1 MIELREVR
9 KSYRSPDG
17 QVRALDGVSLRVGA
31 GEFAVV
37 HGPSGCGKTT
47 LLLAAGALLAPDDG
61 GVFVDGREPYR
72 MSLEER
78 AHLRA
83 TTIGFVFQQFHLIP
97 YLTVL
102 ENVLVASLATD
113 RDGARG
119 RAEQLLDQFGMSS
132 RARHLPAELST
143 GERQRTALA
152 RALLNGPRVLLADEP
167 TGNLDP
173 DNAATLL
180 AYIADFTADGGA
192 ALVATHSDAAKA
204 HADQTMEMREGRVFG
219 AGVEKAEAAKERVEE

>member
-1 MIELREVR
+1 MIELHEIR
-9 KSYRSPDG
+9 KSYRGPG
-17 QVRALDGVSLRVGA
+17 GPIRALDGVSLRVRA

-47 LLLAAGALLAPDDG
+47 LLLAAGSLLAPDAG
-61 GVFVDGREPYR
+61 EVFVDGRDVYR

-83 TTIGFVFQQFHLIP
+83 TTVGFVFQQFHLIP

-102 ENVLVASLATD
+102 ENVLAGSLASPS
-113 RDGARG
+113 RSARE
-119 RAEQLLDQFGMSS
+119 RAEQLLDQLGISS
-132 RARHLPAELST
+132 RARHLPADLST

-152 RALLNGPRVLLADEP
+152 RALLNEPRVLLADEP

-173 DNAATLL
+173 GNAAALL
-180 AYIADFTADGGA
+180 AYIASFAAAGGV

-204 HADQTMEMREGRVFG
+204 HAHHVMEMSEGRIVG
-219 AGVEKAEAAKERVEE
+219 AEAAGAEAAKERDQE

>member
-1 MIELREVR
+1 MLEARQMR
-9 KSYRSPDG
+9 KSYRSPRG
-17 QVRALDGVSLRVGA
+17 PVRALDGVSLNVGV
-31 GEFAVV
+31 GELAVV

-61 GVFVDGREPYR
+61 QVLVDGRDPYR

-102 ENVLVASLATD
+102 ENVLAASLANPFPD
-113 RDGARG
+113 ARE
-119 RAEQLLDQFGMSS
+119 RAEELLGRFGMSS
-132 RARHLPAELST
+132 RAEHVPAALST

-152 RALLNGPRVLLADEP
+152 RALLNEPRLLLADEP

-173 DNAATLL
+173 DNAAALL
-180 AYIADFTADGGA
+180 AYIADFAHTGGS
-192 ALVATHSDAAKA
+192 ALVVTHSDAAKA
-204 HADQTMEMREGRVFG
+204 HADQVMEMSEGRIVG
-219 AGVEKAEAAKERVEE
+219 GRTVGAEAAKESAQE

>member
-1 MIELREVR
+1 
-9 KSYRSPDG
+9 
-17 QVRALDGVSLRVGA
+17 
-31 GEFAVV
+31 V

-61 GVFVDGREPYR
+61 QVLVDGRDPYR

-102 ENVLVASLATD
+102 ENVLAASLANPFPD
-113 RDGARG
+113 ARE
-119 RAEQLLDQFGMSS
+119 RAEELLDRFGMSS
-132 RARHLPAELST
+132 RAEHVPAELST

-152 RALLNGPRVLLADEP
+152 RALLNEPRLLLADEP

-173 DNAATLL
+173 DNAAALL
-180 AYIADFTADGGA
+180 AYIADFAHTGGS
-192 ALVATHSDAAKA
+192 ALVVTHSDAAKA
-204 HADQTMEMREGRVFG
+204 HADQVMEMSEGRIVG
-219 AGVEKAEAAKERVEE
+219 GRTVGAEAAKESAQE

>member
-1 MIELREVR
+1 V
-9 KSYRSPDG
+9 G
-17 QVRALDGVSLRVGA
+17 ALDGVSLGVGA
-31 GEFAVV
+31 GELAVV

-61 GVFVDGREPYR
+61 RVFVDEREPYR
-72 MSLEER
+72 ISLEER

-102 ENVLVASLATD
+102 ENVLAASLATPS
-113 RDGARG
+113 DGARG
-119 RAEQLLDQFGMSS
+119 RAEQLLDEFGISS

-152 RALLNGPRVLLADEP
+152 RALLNEPRVLLADEP

-173 DNAATLL
+173 DNAAALL
-180 AYIADFTADGGA
+180 AHIARFTADGGA
-192 ALVATHSDAAKA
+192 ALLATHSDAAKA
-204 HADQTMEMREGRVFG
+204 HADRIMEMREGRVFG
-219 AGVEKAEAAKERVEE
+219 AEVEDRGAAKERTHE

>member
-1 MIELREVR
+1 MIELRHVH
-9 KSYRSPDG
+9 KSYRSPEG
-17 QVRALDGVSLRVGA
+17 RVRALGGLSLEVGA
-31 GEFAVV
+31 GELAVV

-61 GVFVDGREPYR
+61 RVFVDGREPYR

-102 ENVLVASLATD
+102 ENVLAASLATPS
-113 RDGARG
+113 DGARG
-119 RAEQLLDQFGMSS
+119 RAEQLLDEFGISS

-152 RALLNGPRVLLADEP
+152 RALLNEPRVLLADEP

-173 DNAATLL
+173 DNAAALL
-180 AYIADFTADGGA
+180 AHIARFTAGGGA
-192 ALVATHSDAAKA
+192 ALLATHSDAAKA
-204 HADQTMEMREGRVFG
+204 DADRIMEMREGRVFG
-219 AGVEKAEAAKERVEE
+219 AEVEDRDAAKERTQE

>member
-1 MIELREVR
+1 MLEARQMR
-9 KSYRSPDG
+9 KSYRSPRG
-17 QVRALDGVSLRVGA
+17 PVRALDGVSLNVGV
-31 GEFAVV
+31 GELAVV

-61 GVFVDGREPYR
+61 QVLVDGRDPYR

-102 ENVLVASLATD
+102 ENVLAASLANPFPD
-113 RDGARG
+113 ARE
-119 RAEQLLDQFGMSS
+119 RAEELLGRFGMSS
-132 RARHLPAELST
+132 RAEHVPAELST

-152 RALLNGPRVLLADEP
+152 RALLNEPRLLLADEP

-173 DNAATLL
+173 DNAAALL
-180 AYIADFTADGGA
+180 AYIADFAHTGGS
-192 ALVATHSDAAKA
+192 ALVVTHSDAAKA
-204 HADQTMEMREGRVFG
+204 HADQVMEMSEGRIVG
-219 AGVEKAEAAKERVEE
+219 GRTVGAEAAKESAQE

>member
-1 MIELREVR
+1 MIEVREIR
-9 KSYRSPDG
+9 KSYRGPG
-17 QVRALDGVSLRVGA
+17 GPVRALDGVSLRVGA

-61 GVFVDGREPYR
+61 GVFVDGRDVYR

-83 TTIGFVFQQFHLIP
+83 ITIGFVFQQFHLIP

-102 ENVLVASLATD
+102 ENVLAASLASPS
-113 RDGARG
+113 RSARE
-119 RAEQLLDQFGMSS
+119 RAEQLLDQFGISS
-132 RARHLPAELST
+132 RARHLPADLST

-152 RALLNGPRVLLADEP
+152 RALLNQPRVLLADEP

-173 DNAATLL
+173 DNAAALL
-180 AYIADFTADGGA
+180 GYIATFTAAGGV

-204 HADQTMEMREGRVFG
+204 HADQIMEMSEGRIFG
-219 AGVEKAEAAKERVEE
+219 AEAAGAQTAKERAQE